1 MSHSL
6 TLDLRNNNYY
16 GGSSSSSSSSSSH
29 TRNYLSLGVTVSK
42 A

>member
-16 GGSSSSSSSSSSH
+16 GGSSSSSSSH